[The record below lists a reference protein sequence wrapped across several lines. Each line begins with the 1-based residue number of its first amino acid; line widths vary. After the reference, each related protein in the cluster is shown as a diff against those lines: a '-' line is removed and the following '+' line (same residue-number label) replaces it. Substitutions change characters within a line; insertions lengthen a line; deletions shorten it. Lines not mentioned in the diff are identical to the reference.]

1 MNVKIAIGIFLAALA
16 VVFIIQ
22 NASVMELRFLFWKLA
37 MSGAL
42 LMILILSTGIVLG
55 WLLHGI
61 FSIRKK
67 RGHDKQGA
75 VKE

>member
-1 MNVKIAIGIFLAALA
+1 MNVKLIIGIILAGLA

-22 NASVMELRFLFWKLA
+22 NASVIELRFLFWKLA

-55 WLLHGI
+55 WLLRGI
-61 FSIRKK
+61 FGRRKK
-67 RGHDKQGA
+67 RAHDKQDA
-75 VKE
+75 VTE